1 MIEHIIFSQR
11 AAVLNMARRSNSSG
25 TTSPRA
31 GSPPPLSRAA
41 TADALKQLNQVVS
54 DISSPKGSMLSSV
67 AVQLGGDNHP
77 YKFSRSEPEYVVLL
91 SSSAAAIAA
100 DAAKLGIRCWDNN
113 NRQIVKEELAA
124 RVYAVHKKTMK
135 DPDWFEPTLW
145 GRNAGEYWKPKILG
159 FTKGLFI
166 LCNMFAVNYGRAY
179 YARAWNCHWPTIT
192 NLGGILD
199 TPFCAGLKWVD
210 SIWNGLQQ
218 SFVYGGAAAVA
229 YAIPTMLGWRGEPTR
244 QIY

>member
-1 MIEHIIFSQR
+1 
-11 AAVLNMARRSNSSG
+11 
-25 TTSPRA
+25 
-31 GSPPPLSRAA
+31 
-41 TADALKQLNQVVS
+41 
-54 DISSPKGSMLSSV
+54 MLSV
-67 AVQLGGDNHP
+67 AVQLAETTTHSFAANP
-77 YKFSRSEPEYVVLL
+77 NMWLSPAPQPLPPQKYSR
-91 SSSAAAIAA
+91 
-100 DAAKLGIRCWDNN
+100 WDNN

-135 DPDWFEPTLW
+135 DPDLFEPNLW

-159 FTKGLFI
+159 FIKGLFI
-166 LCNMFAVNYGRAY
+166 LCTMFAVNYGRAY